1 MSNTRAT
8 HEQYMSDLWISCKSA
23 LEQSIPPQHFKT
35 WVKPLVGEVHG
46 QTLLINAPNVQ
57 VLRWAKA
64 NLSEAID
71 SFMMNDAPSGFNYQF
86 GLLESADTRVH
97 ADEAP
102 VEIQETAPSAVR
114 DLRVKQPLARPL
126 LRQSSTQEVDSS
138 IPAHKSDIKLKP
150 EFQFASFVAGKANQL
165 AFAAAQQVS
174 LNPGASYNPLFIY
187 GGTGLGKTHL
197 LHAIGLEMLSKN
209 PRAKVRYIHTEQFVS
224 DVVSAYQNKS
234 FDALKNQYRTLDLLL
249 IDDIQFFVGKTR
261 SQEEFFY
268 TFNTLFENNKPVVL
282 TSDSYPKEIQGIE
295 ERLKSRFGWG
305 LTVAVEPPELEMRVA
320 ILIRKAQSLGVSL
333 PEEVAFFIANAVRSN
348 VRELEG
354 ALNQVIATARFH
366 EQPISVQSARDAL
379 QNHLAVVSRL
389 VSIENIQRTVAEF
402 YKIKVA
408 DMYSPKRSR
417 NVARPRQV
425 AMAIAKELTH
435 HSLPEIGDA
444 FNKDHT
450 TVLHACKRIDS
461 LKIDDPQVARD
472 YQQLVQALT
481 R

>member
-1 MSNTRAT
+1 
-8 HEQYMSDLWISCKSA
+8 MSDLWISCKSA
-23 LEQSIPPQHFKT
+23 LEQAIPPQHFKT
-35 WVKPLVGEVHG
+35 WVKPLVGEIHG

-64 NLSEAID
+64 NLSDAID
-71 SFMMNDAPSGFNYQF
+71 SFMVNGAPTGFNYQF
-86 GLLESADTRVH
+86 GLLEIADTRTSV
-97 ADEAP
+97 DEIP
-102 VEIQETAPSAVR
+102 VEEDPNPTVR
-114 DLRVKQPLARPL
+114 DLRIKQPLARPTM
-126 LRQSSTQEVDSS
+126 RQYSKQESDTS
-138 IPAHKSDIKLKP
+138 PTHKSDIKLKP

-165 AFAAAQQVS
+165 AFAASQQVS

-197 LHAIGLEMLSKN
+197 LHAIGLEMLAKN

-234 FDALKNQYRTLDLLL
+234 FEALKNQYRTLDLLL

-268 TFNTLFENNKPVVL
+268 TFNSLFENNKPVVL

-320 ILIRKAQSLGVSL
+320 ILIRKALSLGVQL

-366 EQPISVQSARDAL
+366 EQSISVQSARDAL

-389 VSIENIQRTVAEF
+389 ISIENIQRTVAEF

-461 LKIDDPQVARD
+461 LKVDDPQVARD